1 MSPRP
6 TKLKDI
12 QAITFDCYGTLI
24 DWEGGAK
31 QSLRA
36 LLQKRRPRDTG
47 LLRTEFLDELF
58 GAWERAQWTRIQ
70 QSYAPYRQIAAES
83 LEQVAAEHELPL
95 SGADARAFADS
106 IATWQPF
113 PDTAAALAKLK
124 QKARLGII
132 SNIDDDI
139 LAASVARLGVE
150 FDLLLTAEQA
160 RAYKPSPL
168 PFQRALE
175 RLNLLPAQ
183 VAHAAFGFEYDITT
197 AHALGFRTIL
207 VRRGRREFPPA
218 PVPDLIVADLGEL
231 AQTLG

>member
-1 MSPRP
+1 
-6 TKLKDI
+6 LKDI
-12 QAITFDCYGTLI
+12 RAITFDCYGTLI

-31 QSLRA
+31 QSLRV
-36 LLQKRRPRDTG
+36 LLQKRRPRDKG
-47 LLRTEFLDELF
+47 LFRAEFLDELF

-70 QSYAPYRQIAAES
+70 QSYTCYRQIAAES

-95 SGADARAFADS
+95 TGADACAFANS

-124 QKARLGII
+124 QKVRLGLI

-139 LAASVARLGVE
+139 LAASAARLGVE
-150 FDLLLTAEQA
+150 FDLLMTAERA

-175 RLNLLPAQ
+175 RLGLPAEQ

-197 AHALGFRTIL
+197 ASTLGFRTIL
-207 VRRGRREFPPA
+207 VRRHRRKFPPA
-218 PVPDLIVADLGEL
+218 PAPDLIVADLAEL
-231 AQTLG
+231 AQTFG

>member
-6 TKLKDI
+6 TGLKDI
-12 QAITFDCYGTLI
+12 RAITFDCYGTLI

-36 LLQKRRPRDTG
+36 LLKKRRPRDEG
-47 LLRTEFLDELF
+47 LFRAEFLDELF
-58 GAWERAQWTRIQ
+58 RAWERAQWARIQ
-70 QSYAPYRQIAAES
+70 QSYTPYRQIAAES

-95 SGADARAFADS
+95 TGADARAFADS
-106 IATWQPF
+106 IATWQTF
-113 PDTAAALAKLK
+113 PDAAAALAKLK

-139 LAASVARLGVE
+139 LAASVTRLGVE
-150 FDLLLTAEQA
+150 VDLLLTAEQA

-175 RLNLLPAQ
+175 RLDLPPAQ

-207 VRRGRREFPPA
+207 VRRHRRKFPPA
-218 PVPDLIVADLGEL
+218 PVPDLIVADLAEL
-231 AQTLG
+231 AQTFG